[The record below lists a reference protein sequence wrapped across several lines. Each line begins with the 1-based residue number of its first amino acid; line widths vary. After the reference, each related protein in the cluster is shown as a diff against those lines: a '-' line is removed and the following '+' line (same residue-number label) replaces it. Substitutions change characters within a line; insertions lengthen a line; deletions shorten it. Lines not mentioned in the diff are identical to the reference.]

1 MGFRLQWRSY
11 LYPIRVRMLS
21 ISRLFPILAII
32 VSLLAYY
39 DPSPLLSWK
48 TAIIPLLAMVM
59 FCMGLTL
66 RINDFKRVWN
76 NPQPIA
82 LAIIIQFTVMPLA
95 AILLA
100 KAFDLSDELTIGML
114 IVGACAGGT
123 ASNVMT
129 YLARGDVALSVS
141 MTLASTLWGVIAT
154 PLIISATAG
163 EMVQIDSQS
172 ILFSVIKMVLIPII
186 AGILITHYQPQ
197 LANKINKYL
206 ADIAS
211 GLILLIIAII
221 VALNAEEISTLGYAV
236 FAAVALHNIIGL
248 ISGYAAGKLTRQTEV
263 TCRTLAIEIGMQN
276 SGLGVALALKYFGPM
291 AALPGAIFSIWHN
304 ISGAILAGL
313 WRWQTDRKIRA
324 VEENRKQP
332 VK

>member
-1 MGFRLQWRSY
+1 
-11 LYPIRVRMLS
+11 MLS
-21 ISRLFPILAII
+21 VSRLFPLLAII
-32 VSLLAYY
+32 VALLAYN
-39 DPSPLLSWK
+39 DPTPLLAWK
-48 TAIIPLLAMVM
+48 TAIIPLLAMIM
-59 FCMGLTL
+59 FAMGLTL
-66 RINDFKRVWN
+66 RTTDFKRVWQ

-82 LAIIIQFTVMPLA
+82 LAIIIQFSVMPLA
-95 AILLA
+95 AVLLA
-100 KAFDLSDELTIGML
+100 KAFGLSDDLTIGMV

-141 MTLASTLWGVIAT
+141 MTLASTLWGVMAT
-154 PLIISATAG
+154 PLIISVMAG
-163 EMVQIDSQS
+163 ESVQIDSLA
-172 ILFSVIKMVLIPII
+172 ILFSLIKMVLIPIL
-186 AGILITHYQPQ
+186 AGVLITHYQPKF
-197 LANKINKYL
+197 AHKINKYL

-221 VALNAEEISTLGYAV
+221 VALNADEISTLGYGI

-248 ISGYAAGKLTRQTEV
+248 ISGYMAGKLTRQTEV

-291 AALPGAIFSIWHN
+291 AALPGAVFSIWHN

-313 WRWQTDRKIRA
+313 WRWQTDIKIRA
-324 VEENRKQP
+324 AQQQRRMP
-332 VK
+332 VKPFDPSEN

>member
-1 MGFRLQWRSY
+1 
-11 LYPIRVRMLS
+11 MLS
-21 ISRLFPILAII
+21 VSRLFPILAII
-32 VSLLAYY
+32 VALLAYN
-39 DPSPLLSWK
+39 DPAPLLAWK
-48 TAIIPLLAMVM
+48 TAIIPLLAMIM
-59 FCMGLTL
+59 FAMGLTL
-66 RINDFKRVWN
+66 RTTDFKRVWQ

-82 LAIIIQFTVMPLA
+82 LAIIIQFSVMPLA
-95 AILLA
+95 AVLLA
-100 KAFDLSDELTIGML
+100 KAFGLSDDLTIGMV

-141 MTLASTLWGVIAT
+141 MTLASTLWGVMAT
-154 PLIISATAG
+154 PLIISVMAG
-163 EMVQIDSQS
+163 ESVQIDSLA
-172 ILFSVIKMVLIPII
+172 ILFSLIKMVLIPIL
-186 AGILITHYQPQ
+186 AGVLITHYQPKF
-197 LANKINKYL
+197 AHKINKYL

-221 VALNAEEISTLGYAV
+221 VALNADEISTLGYGV

-248 ISGYAAGKLTRQTEV
+248 ISGYMAGKLTRQTEV

-291 AALPGAIFSIWHN
+291 AALPGAVFSIWHN

-313 WRWQTDRKIRA
+313 WRWQTDIKIRA
-324 VEENRKQP
+324 AQQQRRMP
-332 VK
+332 VKPFDPSEN

>member
-1 MGFRLQWRSY
+1 
-11 LYPIRVRMLS
+11 MLS
-21 ISRLFPILAII
+21 VSRLFPLLAII
-32 VSLLAYY
+32 VAVLAYI
-39 DPSPLLSWK
+39 DPAPLMSWK
-48 TAIIPLLAMVM
+48 SAIMPLLAMIM
-59 FCMGLTL
+59 FAMGLTL
-66 RINDFKRVWN
+66 RSSDFKRVWN

-82 LAIIIQFTVMPLA
+82 LAIIIQFSVMPIA
-95 AILLA
+95 AVLLS
-100 KAFDLSDELTIGML
+100 KAFGLSDELTIGMV

-141 MTLASTLWGVIAT
+141 MTLASTLWGVFAT
-154 PLIISATAG
+154 PWIISITA
-163 EMVQIDSQS
+163 EEVIKIDSQG
-172 ILFSVIKMVLIPII
+172 ILLSLIQMVLIPIV
-186 AGILITHYQPQ
+186 AGFLITHFQPNF
-197 LANKINKYL
+197 ANKINKYL

-221 VALNAEEISTLGYAV
+221 VALNAEEIGTLGYGV

-276 SGLGVALALKYFGPM
+276 SGLGVALALKYFGPL
-291 AALPGAIFSIWHN
+291 AALPGAVFSIWHN

-313 WRWQTDRKIRA
+313 WRWQTDLKIRA
-324 VEENRKQP
+324 AEQQRSMP
-332 VK
+332 VKPFDPSKG

>member
-1 MGFRLQWRSY
+1 
-11 LYPIRVRMLS
+11 MLS
-21 ISRLFPILAII
+21 VSRLFPLLAII
-32 VSLLAYY
+32 VAVLAYI
-39 DPSPLLSWK
+39 DPAPLMSWK
-48 TAIIPLLAMVM
+48 SAIMPLLAMIM
-59 FCMGLTL
+59 FAMGLTL
-66 RINDFKRVWN
+66 RSSDFKRVWN

-82 LAIIIQFTVMPLA
+82 LAIIIQFSVMPIA
-95 AILLA
+95 AVLLS
-100 KAFDLSDELTIGML
+100 KAFGLSDELTIGMV

-141 MTLASTLWGVIAT
+141 MTLASTLWGVFAT
-154 PLIISATAG
+154 PWIISITAG
-163 EMVQIDSQS
+163 EVIKIDSQG
-172 ILFSVIKMVLIPII
+172 ILLSLIQMVLIPIV
-186 AGILITHYQPQ
+186 AGFLITHFQPNF
-197 LANKINKYL
+197 ANKINKYL

-221 VALNAEEISTLGYAV
+221 VALNAEEIGTLGYGV

-276 SGLGVALALKYFGPM
+276 SGLGVALALKYFGPL
-291 AALPGAIFSIWHN
+291 AALPGAVFSIWHN

-313 WRWQTDRKIRA
+313 WRWQTDLKIRA
-324 VEENRKQP
+324 AEQQRSMP
-332 VK
+332 VKPFDPSKG

>member
-1 MGFRLQWRSY
+1 
-11 LYPIRVRMLS
+11 MLS

-32 VSLLAYY
+32 VALLAYY
-39 DPSPLLSWK
+39 DPSPLISWK
-48 TAIIPLLAMVM
+48 AAIIPLLAMVM

-100 KAFDLSDELTIGML
+100 KTFDLSDDLTIGML

-197 LANKINKYL
+197 FANKINKHL

-236 FAAVALHNIIGL
+236 LAAVALHNIIGL

-304 ISGAILAGL
+304 ISGAIIAGI
-313 WRWQTDRKIRA
+313 WRWQTDHKIRI
-324 VEENRKQP
+324 VEQKKARGVKQFNQHD
-332 VK
+332 